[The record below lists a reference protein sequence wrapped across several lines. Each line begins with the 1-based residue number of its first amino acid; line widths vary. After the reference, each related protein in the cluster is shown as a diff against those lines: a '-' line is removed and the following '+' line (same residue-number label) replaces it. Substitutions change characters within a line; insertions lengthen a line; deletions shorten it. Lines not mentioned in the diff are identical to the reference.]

1 MTKTFR
7 QGIFLFFVS
16 YFVFTGCSNHA
27 DVEPLR
33 IYAASSLTT
42 LIPQIAD
49 AYRINHP
56 NVVFEFNFAASSILA
71 KQIEHGVQADIFF
84 SANQEWMDYL
94 QKKKLLK
101 PETRKGVFTNA
112 LVLIV
117 PNPSSG
123 NVTSVADLKSSVVAK
138 IAIGDWSHVPAGMY
152 AKAALDTLGLW
163 GLVKQKCIPAL
174 DVRAALTY
182 VERNEAD
189 CGIVYATDAQL
200 SSKVK
205 VAEILPKK
213 SQPDIIYPVAIMQ
226 HSRTPQAADFIR
238 FLQADPAKKIIAQNG
253 FRMASKIAEQR

>member
-7 QGIFLFFVS
+7 QGIFLFLVS
-16 YFVFTGCSNHA
+16 CFVFTGCSNHA
-27 DVEPLR
+27 DVAPLR

-56 NVVFEFNFAASSILA
+56 NIVFEFNFAASSILA

-101 PETRKGVFTNA
+101 PETRKDIFTNA

-123 NVTSVADLKSSVVAK
+123 NVTSVADLKSSAVTK
-138 IAIGDWSHVPAGMY
+138 IALGDWSHVPAGMY

-163 GLVKQKCIPAL
+163 DLVKQKCIPAL

-189 CGIVYATDAQL
+189 CGIVYETDARL

-205 VAEILPKK
+205 VVERLPKK
-213 SQPDIIYPVAIMQ
+213 SQQDIVYPVAIMQ
-226 HSRTPQAADFIR
+226 HSRMPQAADFIR
-238 FLQADPAKKIIAQNG
+238 FLQSDPAKKIIAQNG
-253 FRMASKIAEQR
+253 FHILSKITEQR